1 MKANP
6 RSSPLRSLVALA
18 FLVMVVVNALAN
30 ILPINGIGTGEVSD
44 SYPNLFAPAG
54 LTFAIWGV
62 IYLLLL
68 GYVLYEL
75 GAFRSEREQLPS
87 GTLTRTALLFAFSS
101 FANAAWIFSWH
112 YRQIGLSLVL
122 MLTILVALILI
133 NVDLARHRTSK
144 REKLFVRLPF
154 SVYFGW
160 ISVATIANVTTLLVD
175 LDWNGFGI
183 APSIWTVIVL
193 AVGTVIGIA
202 TLRRHRDVA
211 YGLVFLWAYFGIWFK
226 HTSYDGFR
234 SQYPLVILAVTLCF
248 ALFVL
253 AEFSL
258 LLSRKPRTE

>member
-6 RSSPLRSLVALA
+6 RSSPLRLLVALS
-18 FLVMVVVNALAN
+18 FLVMVAVNALAN
-30 ILPINGIGTGEVSD
+30 ILPINGIGTGAVSD

-75 GAFRSEREQLPS
+75 GAFRPEREQFPP
-87 GTLTRTALLFAFSS
+87 GTTKRVALLFALSS

-112 YRQIGLSLVL
+112 YGRIGLSLLL
-122 MLTILVALILI
+122 MLTILVSLIAI
-133 NVDLARHRTSK
+133 NADLVRHHASK

-160 ISVATIANVTTLLVD
+160 ITVATIANVTTLLVD
-175 LDWNGFGI
+175 LDWDGFGV
-183 APSIWTVIVL
+183 APSIWTVVVL
-193 AVGTVIGIA
+193 AVGTAIGIA

-234 SQYPLVILAVTLCF
+234 SQYPLVILAVALFF